1 MEVNLG
7 KTKIMRFGRKRRI
20 FEEPKFK
27 FKKNEV
33 EVVTQYTYLGI
44 PFGGKG
50 TKVLG
55 QAQAMAAKKGE
66 RACLALQRRCS
77 ELHIDNPHLKLQLFH
92 ALVKPVLLYG
102 SELWGI
108 GEKLHEIERVFTN
121 FRRRILGVRRST
133 PTSFLWREMGEM
145 PLQVIILKQAMRY
158 MDRMGE
164 LKRERVLAKAW
175 RECNKEATNSEGW
188 KFEVGSEVRRITQGL
203 VEITQEKELEVTGM
217 MRTIKHTMWLAWQ
230 QEESSKSKWYNSVK
244 RKEGLENYLT
254 SIHSA
259 SLRNCLSRFRL
270 GAHWLE
276 VETGRWQNKP
286 REDRTCRACMETK
299 GAQIE
304 DEDHMVK
311 VCLLYDEVRKEFAD
325 LDFGRSVQEIV
336 LDSRVTLVAR
346 FLARCEA
353 IRTRSILAV

>member
-1 MEVNLG
+1 
-7 KTKIMRFGRKRRI
+7 
-20 FEEPKFK
+20 
-27 FKKNEV
+27 
-33 EVVTQYTYLGI
+33 
-44 PFGGKG
+44 
-50 TKVLG
+50 
-55 QAQAMAAKKGE
+55 
-66 RACLALQRRCS
+66 
-77 ELHIDNPHLKLQLFH
+77 
-92 ALVKPVLLYG
+92 
-102 SELWGI
+102 
-108 GEKLHEIERVFTN
+108 
-121 FRRRILGVRRST
+121 
-133 PTSFLWREMGEM
+133 
-145 PLQVIILKQAMRY
+145 
-158 MDRMGE
+158 
-164 LKRERVLAKAW
+164 
-175 RECNKEATNSEGW
+175 
-188 KFEVGSEVRRITQGL
+188 
-203 VEITQEKELEVTGM
+203 M

-286 REDRTCRACMETK
+286 REDCTCRACMETK

-325 LDFGRSVQEIV
+325 LDFDRSVQEIV